1 MSYTK
6 AKIGNV
12 LDCVYG
18 NSTAQMNLIFSLK
31 MKHDK
36 VCWRRSSDFSVD
48 ETQGKNEFHIW

>member
-18 NSTAQMNLIFSLK
+18 NNTGQMNSIFSLK